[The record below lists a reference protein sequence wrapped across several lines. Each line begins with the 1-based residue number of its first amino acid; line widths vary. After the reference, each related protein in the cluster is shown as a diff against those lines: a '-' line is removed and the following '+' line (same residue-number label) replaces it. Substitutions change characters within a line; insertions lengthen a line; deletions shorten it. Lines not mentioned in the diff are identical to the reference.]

1 MIQVDG
7 FSKQQ
12 RALADIMWGL
22 ETEDEVQSFIE
33 GLPKAQQQDAET
45 VLSML
50 TWAMID
56 TFEQV
61 DPVITQELNKIFHS
75 KD

>member
-22 ETEDEVQSFIE
+22 ETEEEVQSFIE

-61 DPVITQELNKIFHS
+61 DPVIKQELDKIFHS